1 MIKFNVAAINCC
13 TETEGPYKRLCI
25 WFQGCNIHCKDC
37 CNPDYQSFEPRHILT
52 LEELVDIV
60 RNAAEDFGIEGVTY
74 SGGEPTCQLSLPFL
88 TAEMKKLGFGVI
100 SFTGRNYESV
110 KGILTD
116 CDIVLDGEYRF
127 DDPDQKRRLL
137 GSNNQRILCLTDR
150 YKNCISWF
158 DIKNGKSVEVNLAE
172 QIVFNGDKI

>member
-1 MIKFNVAAINCC
+1 M
-13 TETEGPYKRLCI
+13 
-25 WFQGCNIHCKDC
+25 
-37 CNPDYQSFEPRHILT
+37 T

-74 SGGEPTCQLSLPFL
+74 SGGEPTCQQSLSLL
-88 TAEMKKLGFGVI
+88 TAEMKKLGLGVV

-110 KGILTD
+110 KDILTG
-116 CDIVLDGEYRF
+116 CDIVLDGEYRL
-127 DDPDQKRRLL
+127 DEPEYKRRLL

-150 YKNCISWF
+150 YKDCASWF

-172 QIVFNGDKI
+172 KIVFNGDKI